1 MSAKFEDLEKE
12 IKKKNEKVN
21 QLEKII
27 QSLVK
32 QHGVDESNDE
42 NTNEILVKPFSEEL
56 VGVEVKEDDPHRSHR
71 LGKPKIKD
79 NKPRPIIV
87 KFARY
92 AVRTEIFMNK
102 TKLKGKRMLVTESLT
117 SSQMQLKKNMG

>member
-27 QSLVK
+27 ESLVK

-92 AVRTEIFMNK
+92 AVRTKIFMNK